1 MKVNITSSFAEAVKP
16 PAAGQ
21 VDYWDRKTSGFGLRV
36 SMGGSKT
43 WIVRYRQGGS
53 RRRYLL
59 GRFPQLN
66 VADARQAARR
76 YLGEVATGK
85 DPAAERA
92 RGKAEPTFA
101 DLATLYLER
110 HAALHNKPRT
120 LAEVTRMLRADILPA
135 WGHRKVSSIGRK
147 DVIALLDDIVARG
160 APISANRVKALVSTM
175 FGFAL
180 DRELVDAHP
189 AYRIRRPAPEHSRDR
204 VLSDDEIRQFWQALE
219 NEPLRVGGGFKLALL
234 TAARS
239 SEVFG
244 MTWSELDLDGGWW
257 TLPAERS
264 KNGKAH
270 HIPLVAPALTLLRAL
285 QDESKGC
292 ELVIRPGKLGRG
304 GWRPLMCPRNWLAA
318 IRRSA
323 GLAHFTTHDLR
334 RTVAS
339 KMTELGVPRLTV
351 SKLLN
356 HAETGVTA
364 VYDRHSYAAEK
375 RAALLKWERRLREI
389 VEESTRAPKVV
400 AIGGKAN

>member
-21 VDYWDRKTSGFGLRV
+21 IDCWDRKTSGFGLRV
-36 SMGGSKT
+36 SMGGTKT
-43 WIVRYRQGGS
+43 WIVRYRQDGS

-59 GRFPQLN
+59 GRFPQVSL
-66 VADARQAARR
+66 ADARQAARR

-92 RGKAEPTFA
+92 QAKAEPTFA
-101 DLATLYLER
+101 ELATLYLER

-120 LAEVTRMLRADILPA
+120 VAEATRILRADILPV
-135 WGHRKVSSIGRK
+135 WGQRKISSIGRK
-147 DVIALLDDIVARG
+147 DIIALLDDIVARG
-160 APISANRVKALVSTM
+160 APIEANRVRALLSVM

-219 NEPLRVGGGFKLALL
+219 NEPLRVAAGFKLALL

-244 MTWSELDLDGGWW
+244 MTWSEVDLDGGWW

-270 HIPLVAPALTLLRAL
+270 RIPLVASALTLLRAL
-285 QDESKGC
+285 QNESKGC

-304 GWRPLMCPRNWLAA
+304 SWRPLRCPRNWLAD

-339 KMTELGVPRLTV
+339 KMTELGIPRLTV

-356 HAETGVTA
+356 HAEAGVTH
-364 VYDRHSYAAEK
+364 VYDRHTYDAEK
-375 RAALLKWERRLREI
+375 RAALLKWERRLTEI
-389 VEESTRAPKVV
+389 VEGATAPTKVV
-400 AIGGKAN
+400 AIRG